1 MLYCLPMSIEEIAPE
16 ALKLPLKERMLLASS
31 LWESIGDPYNI
42 SADISDEE
50 AIDLAVVR
58 DAEITSGKVEAISHG
73 QLMQRLRK

>member
-1 MLYCLPMSIEEIAPE
+1 MSIEEIAPE